1 MMLRRAVEEH
11 PGCDGILLGSHGL
24 FTWGDTQ
31 HECYLNSIRTID
43 QMGEFVEDH
52 ARASGR
58 PPFGGAQVTTTVDR
72 DAVASAVLPHLR
84 GVVSSKPA
92 AST

>member
-31 HECYLNSIRTID
+31 QDCYVNSIRTID

-58 PPFGGAQVTTTVDR
+58 PLFGGAGVTTTVDR
-72 DAVASAVLPHLR
+72 ERPR
-84 GVVSSKPA
+84 RRCCRTCA
-92 AST
+92 APCRRTAA